1 MKNKSLYIIM
11 IIAIILGAII
21 VKTKGFN
28 YSTLYS
34 EHKRVEIIVGKEYEL
49 KDIEKIADESIKEDH
64 ITRKATLYGTS
75 VTIDAK
81 DITDDELNTL
91 LQEITLHIQ
100 SLYQQMITGDIR
112 IYPTRSDNPTI
123 DMHINPC
130 RFCHYKAIC
139 NYDIFYNE
147 DHQIELGGQ
156 NEER

>member
-1 MKNKSLYIIM
+1 MKKYDC
-11 IIAIILGAII
+11 I
-21 VKTKGFN
+21 VIGGGFFG
-28 YSTLYS
+28 STL
-34 EHKRVEIIVGKEYEL
+34 GLFLKEYFDDVIVIEQESDIIKIKL
-49 KDIEKIADESIKEDH
+49 KKDGSPYSNAKIIYH
-64 ITRKATLYGTS
+64 
-75 VTIDAK
+75 
-81 DITDDELNTL
+81 DELDTL